1 MRKAGEEPK
10 TSKGEIV
17 GHIFGL
23 CAFIFVIALS
33 VPIFK
38 QVEYNPAQWVFG
50 KVKNPEEQHFI
61 PMVKPEAYSQAKQEN
76 IKESKKV
83 EVEQKTTAPIIE
95 NIPEK
100 RSYGG
105 MYQYTDKDGIIS
117 FTDNPANVPKNVDAQ
132 ARSWAGSRKIEVR
145 QGSGRETAIIAERD
159 RVYVPVTIRS
169 AGRSKEVLLLLDTGA
184 TSTTLYSQAAAG
196 VSLAN
201 ARHGRATLADGRVVG
216 NITGEVEAVEVGPA
230 VARGISISIMQQSGQ
245 KDHQGLLGMNFLKNF
260 HYTLDLN
267 RKVIRWN

>member
-17 GHIFGL
+17 GHIIGL
-23 CAFIFVIALS
+23 CVLVFIIGSMVPALRQA
-33 VPIFK
+33 K
-38 QVEYNPAQWVFG
+38 YNPVQWVFG
-50 KVKNPEEQHFI
+50 NVKNQEEQYFI
-61 PMVKPEAYSQAKQEN
+61 PMVKPSETYTPANGVKT
-76 IKESKKV
+76 
-83 EVEQKTTAPIIE
+83 EQKTPANTQVME
-95 NIPEK
+95 HIPERK
-100 RSYGG
+100 PTSGE
-105 MYQYTDKDGIIS
+105 MYQYTDKDGVIS
-117 FTDNPANVPKNVDAQ
+117 FTDNAANVPKNVDVQ

-184 TSTTLYSQAAAG
+184 TSTTLYSQAAEG

-201 ARHGRATLADGRVVG
+201 ARHGRATLADGRVVE

-230 VARGISISIMQQSGQ
+230 VARGMSVSIMQQTGQ

>member
-10 TSKGEIV
+10 TTKGQIV
-17 GHIFGL
+17 GHIFGVCVFL
-23 CAFIFVIALS
+23 LIIILV
-33 VPIFK
+33 VPMYR
-38 QVEYNPAQWVFG
+38 QAEYNPVQWVFG
-50 KVKNPEEQHFI
+50 NVQNPEKQHFI
-61 PMVKPEAYSQAKQEN
+61 PMVKPETYAPAN
-76 IKESKKV
+76 V
-83 EVEQKTTAPIIE
+83 EHIRAETEQKTPEPAQVME
-95 NIPEK
+95 HIPERK
-100 RSYGG
+100 PTSGE
-105 MYQYTDKDGIIS
+105 MYQYTDKDGVIS
-117 FTDNPANVPKNVDAQ
+117 FTDNPANVPKNVDVQ

-145 QGSGRETAIIAERD
+145 QGSGRETAIIAEKD

-184 TSTTLYSQAAAG
+184 TSTMLYNHAAEG

-216 NITGEVEAVEVGPA
+216 NITGEVETVEVGPA
-230 VARGISISIMQQSGQ
+230 VAQGMSISIMQQTGQ